1 MDITNMAHVLV
12 FFSHKKT
19 LMQQQPQASS
29 EILQNFVVEGL
40 QDVKGENITIL
51 DLREIDNAV
60 TDFFII
66 SEGSSNTQVN
76 ALSESV
82 HKSVRENLGDRPW
95 HVEGKDN
102 AEWVLMDYVNVVV
115 HIFQKGTREFYDL
128 ESLWGD
134 APSKTLENL

>member
-1 MDITNMAHVLV
+1 MDITKMAYVLV

-29 EILQNFVVEGL
+29 ELLQNFVVEGL

-66 SEGSSNTQVN
+66 TEGSSNTQVN

-82 HKSVRENLGDRPW
+82 HKSVREKLGIDL
-95 HVEGKDN
+95 GM
-102 AEWVLMDYVNVVV
+102 L
-115 HIFQKGTREFYDL
+115 REKKMQNGY
-128 ESLWGD
+128 LWIM
-134 APSKTLENL
+134 

>member
-1 MDITNMAHVLV
+1 
-12 FFSHKKT
+12 
-19 LMQQQPQASS
+19 MQQQPQASS
-29 EILQNFVVEGL
+29 ELLQNFVVEGL

-82 HKSVRENLGDRPW
+82 HKSVRENLGDKPW

-134 APSKTLENL
+134 ATSKTLENL

>member
-1 MDITNMAHVLV
+1 MFWYFTHNIRIE
-12 FFSHKKT
+12 
-19 LMQQQPQASS
+19 LMHSKPEASS
-29 EILQNFVVEGL
+29 ELLKKFVIDGL

-66 SEGSSNTQVN
+66 AEGNSNTQVN
-76 ALSESV
+76 ALADSV
-82 HKSVRENLGDRPW
+82 HKSVRESVGDKPW

-115 HIFQKGTREFYDL
+115 HIFQKGIREFYDL

-134 APSKTLENL
+134 AETTTLENL

>member
-1 MDITNMAHVLV
+1 
-12 FFSHKKT
+12 
-19 LMQQQPQASS
+19 MQQQPQASS
-29 EILQNFVVEGL
+29 ELLQNFVVEGL
-40 QDVKGENITIL
+40 QDVNGENITIL

-82 HKSVRENLGDRPW
+82 HKSVRENLGDKHW

-134 APSKTLENL
+134 AQSKTLENL

>member
-1 MDITNMAHVLV
+1 
-12 FFSHKKT
+12 
-19 LMQQQPQASS
+19 MQVQPHASS
-29 EILQNFVVEGL
+29 ELLQKFVVEGL

-66 SEGSSNTQVN
+66 AEGTSNTQVH
-76 ALSESV
+76 ALSDSV
-82 HKSVRENLGDRPW
+82 QKSVRENIGDRPW
-95 HVEGKDN
+95 HIEGKDN

-115 HIFQKGTREFYDL
+115 HVFQKGIREFYDL

-134 APSKTLENL
+134 APTTTLENL